1 MFAQQVMSSSASGP
15 LYFIKSK
22 VNAAVYQNILE
33 HFMHH
38 SAVKLNVDAD
48 LIFQQD
54 LAAAHT
60 AKYTKTW
67 FNDHGITVLE
77 FAWPEPHRKCVGYCQ
92 EEDERHETNA
102 DELKATIEA
111 TWASITPQLGIDVV
125 IHAKGASNK
134 YENILFR
141 KADISEWN
149 FFFYTGLF

>member
-1 MFAQQVMSSSASGP
+1 MKLRKVSAERHNVPSCLKSSVMFAQQVMSSSASGP

-77 FAWPEPHRKCVGYCQ
+77 FA
-92 EEDERHETNA
+92 
-102 DELKATIEA
+102 
-111 TWASITPQLGIDVV
+111 
-125 IHAKGASNK
+125 
-134 YENILFR
+134 
-141 KADISEWN
+141 
-149 FFFYTGLF
+149 